1 MAKAKGVVKHN
12 SGGHLELLHHK
23 DLIVDVGLE
32 LGQPQE
38 LELGILNL
46 FPLSIVATL
55 IYHYT
60 YTLEFPYPIASTLSP
75 SRVSLQ

>member
-1 MAKAKGVVKHN
+1 MAKAKGVVNHN
-12 SGGHLELLHHK
+12 SGGHLELLHYE
-23 DLIVDVGLE
+23 DLMVDVGQE
-32 LGQPQE
+32 HGQPQE
-38 LELGILNL
+38 LEILNL